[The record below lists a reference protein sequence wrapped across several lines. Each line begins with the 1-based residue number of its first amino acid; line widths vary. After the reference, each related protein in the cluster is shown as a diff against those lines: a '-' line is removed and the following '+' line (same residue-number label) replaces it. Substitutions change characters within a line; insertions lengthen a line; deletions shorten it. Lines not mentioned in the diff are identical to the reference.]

1 MASNQPVLFPV
12 LIDAATDPLVRAVA
26 VCLARYW
33 GQTCVHTESDLRDF
47 LVWCRERGLEPLNAS
62 RAQVELYVRWMQEVR
77 NFHALV
83 SRRMANGE
91 RFHPRQRM
99 TREEALAAYT
109 INAAHAAFE
118 EQVKGSLTRGKLA
131 DIVVLSQDI
140 LTVPDDRIPETE
152 VLYTIVGGEVLY
164 THPEL

>member
-1 MASNQPVLFPV
+1 M
-12 LIDAATDPLVRAVA
+12 RAVA

-83 SRRMANGE
+83 TMLGLLGLRIFEACGATMLDAGADLRDAQIAARHADPRTTMRYDRARKNLD
-91 RFHPRQRM
+91 RHP
-99 TREEALAAYT
+99 
-109 INAAHAAFE
+109 N
-118 EQVKGSLTRGKLA
+118 
-131 DIVVLSQDI
+131 
-140 LTVPDDRIPETE
+140 
-152 VLYTIVGGEVLY
+152 
-164 THPEL
+164 

>member
-26 VCLARYW
+26 VCLARYC

-83 SRRMANGE
+83 TMLGLLGLRIFEACGATMLDAGADLRDAQIAARHADPRTTMRYDRARKNLD
-91 RFHPRQRM
+91 RHP
-99 TREEALAAYT
+99 
-109 INAAHAAFE
+109 N
-118 EQVKGSLTRGKLA
+118 
-131 DIVVLSQDI
+131 
-140 LTVPDDRIPETE
+140 
-152 VLYTIVGGEVLY
+152 
-164 THPEL
+164 